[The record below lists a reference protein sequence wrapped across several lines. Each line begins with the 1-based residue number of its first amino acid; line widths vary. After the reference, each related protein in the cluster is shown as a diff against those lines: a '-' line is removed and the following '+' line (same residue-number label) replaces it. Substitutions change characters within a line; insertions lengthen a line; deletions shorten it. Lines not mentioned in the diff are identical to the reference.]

1 MLNKIVNSKNQRYLP
16 HDVNTRYHAV
26 KLYLSGYDIKFIC
39 RRYKISTS
47 SLRRWC
53 IRYDGTRESLKDKSH
68 RPYSRHPNAHTD
80 EEIKNIHNILRRNP
94 NITLDELYGKLVRQK
109 NYTRSYSSLY
119 RILVKLGYRKND
131 NKNKKKKYIP
141 QKYDTPV
148 MFGIKWQVDVKEI
161 PKDCYIGKYENEFF
175 QYTVIDEATRERFIY
190 PYKEQSSYSS
200 FDFIKRAIKYFCYK
214 PQIIQTDNG
223 TEFTNTRPT
232 KKIHLFDILLN
243 ELEIKHQT
251 IRPRTP
257 RHNGKVE
264 RSHGLDE
271 KKFYKSLKFYSYEDL
286 IKQIKVYLKKS
297 NNTPKKLL
305 NWKTPIEKRKEL
317 WLMYLK
323 EQESIKN
330 NK

>member
-1 MLNKIVNSKNQRYLP
+1 MFNKIVNSKKQRYLP

-47 SLRRWC
+47 SLRRWYM
-53 IRYDGTRESLKDKSH
+53 RFDGTKESLKDKSH
-68 RPYSRHPNAHTD
+68 RPHTKHPNSHTD
-80 EEIKNIHNILRRNP
+80 EEIKNILNILHRNP
-94 NITLDELYGKLVRQK
+94 NISLDELYGKLLRQK
-109 NYTRSYSSLY
+109 NYTRNYASLY
-119 RILVKLGYRKND
+119 RMLVKLGYRKN
-131 NKNKKKKYIP
+131 NQKTNKKYIP
-141 QKYDTPV
+141 KKYDTPI
-148 MFGIKWQVDVKEI
+148 MIGIKWQIDVKEV
-161 PKDCYIGKYENEFF
+161 PKKCYVGEYENNFF

-190 PYKEQSSYSS
+190 PYQEQSSYSS
-200 FDFIKRAIKYFCYK
+200 FDFVKKAIKYFGYK
-214 PQIIQTDNG
+214 PKIIQTDNG
-223 TEFTNTRPT
+223 TEFTNTRLT
-232 KKIHLFDILLN
+232 EKIHLFDILLN

-271 KKFYKSLKFYSYEDL
+271 YKFYKSLRFYSYEDL

-297 NNTPKKLL
+297 NNTPRKLL

-317 WLMYLK
+317 LSISQK
-323 EQESIKN
+323 EQESIEN

>member
-1 MLNKIVNSKNQRYLP
+1 MFNKIVNSKKQRYLP

-47 SLRRWC
+47 SLRRWYM
-53 IRYDGTRESLKDKSH
+53 RFDGTKESLKDKSH
-68 RPYSRHPNAHTD
+68 RPHTKHPNAHTD
-80 EEIKNIHNILRRNP
+80 EEIKNILNILHRNP
-94 NITLDELYGKLVRQK
+94 NISLDELYGKLLRQK
-109 NYTRSYSSLY
+109 NYTRNYASLY
-119 RILVKLGYRKND
+119 RMLVKLGYRKNNQKT
-131 NKNKKKKYIP
+131 NK
-141 QKYDTPV
+141 KYDTPI
-148 MFGIKWQVDVKEI
+148 MIGIKWQIDVKEV
-161 PKDCYIGKYENEFF
+161 PKKCYVGEYENNFF

-190 PYKEQSSYSS
+190 PYQEQSSYSS
-200 FDFIKRAIKYFCYK
+200 FDFVKRAIKYFGYK

-232 KKIHLFDILLN
+232 EKIHLFDTLLN

-271 KKFYKSLKFYSYEDL
+271 EKFYKSLKFYSYEDL
-286 IKQIKVYLKKS
+286 IKQAKVYLKKS
-297 NNTPKKLL
+297 NNTPRKLL

-317 WLMYLK
+317 LSISQK
-323 EQESIKN
+323 EQESIEN

>member
-1 MLNKIVNSKNQRYLP
+1 MFDKIVNSKKQRYLP

-47 SLRRWC
+47 SLRRWYM
-53 IRYDGTRESLKDKSH
+53 RFDGTKESLRDKSH
-68 RPYSRHPNAHTD
+68 RPHTKHPNAHTD
-80 EEIKNIHNILRRNP
+80 EEIKNILNILHRNP
-94 NITLDELYGKLVRQK
+94 NISLDELYGKLLRQK
-109 NYTRSYSSLY
+109 NYTRNYASLY
-119 RILVKLGYRKND
+119 RMLVKLGYRKN
-131 NKNKKKKYIP
+131 NQKTNKKYIP
-141 QKYDTPV
+141 KKYDTPI
-148 MFGIKWQVDVKEI
+148 MIGIKWQVDVKEV
-161 PKDCYIGKYENEFF
+161 PKKCYVGEYEDNFFF

-190 PYKEQSSYSS
+190 PYQEQSSYSS
-200 FDFIKRAIKYFCYK
+200 FDFVKRAIKYFGYK

-223 TEFTNTRPT
+223 IEFTNTRPT
-232 KKIHLFDILLN
+232 EKIHLFDTLLN

-317 WLMYLK
+317 LSISQK
-323 EQESIKN
+323 EQENIEN

>member
-1 MLNKIVNSKNQRYLP
+1 MFNKIVNSKKQRYLP

-47 SLRRWC
+47 SLRRWYM
-53 IRYDGTRESLKDKSH
+53 RFDGTKESLKDKSH
-68 RPYSRHPNAHTD
+68 RPHTKHPNAHTD
-80 EEIKNIHNILRRNP
+80 EEIKNILNILHRNP
-94 NITLDELYGKLVRQK
+94 NISLDELYGKLLRQK
-109 NYTRSYSSLY
+109 NYTSLY
-119 RILVKLGYRKND
+119 RMLVKLGYRKN
-131 NKNKKKKYIP
+131 NQKTNKKYIP
-141 QKYDTPV
+141 KKYDTPI
-148 MFGIKWQVDVKEI
+148 MIGIKWQIDVKEV
-161 PKDCYIGKYENEFF
+161 PKKCYVGEYENNFF

-190 PYKEQSSYSS
+190 PYQEQSSYSS
-200 FDFIKRAIKYFCYK
+200 FDFVKRAIKYFGYK

-232 KKIHLFDILLN
+232 EKIHLFDTLLN

-271 KKFYKSLKFYSYEDL
+271 EKFYKSLKFYSYEDL
-286 IKQIKVYLKKS
+286 IKQAKVYLKKS
-297 NNTPKKLL
+297 NNTPRKLL

-317 WLMYLK
+317 LSISQK
-323 EQESIKN
+323 EQESIEN